1 MDRSMASAGCF
12 YNVPV
17 PGPDLE
23 RQMEMLAA
31 LVEPGRRALYEFVLS
46 RAPEEVSRDEAAQ
59 ALGIPRALAAFH
71 LDRLVQSRLLEP
83 VYRRLSGRTGPGA
96 GRPSKLYRR
105 SGEEVLLSLPP
116 RRYDLL
122 ALITVEALALH
133 PGSVSLEGV
142 CATARDVGRALGR
155 SAGEEGDSLDAVS
168 RALAEQGFEPLLGG
182 GDTLLLRNCPF
193 AGLAE
198 RFRTTVCAIN
208 LALHEGVLEGL
219 GARGLRAELA
229 PAPDRCCVAIHASA
243 LN

>member
-1 MDRSMASAGCF
+1 MGR
-12 YNVPV
+12 VPDQ
-17 PGPDLE
+17 PDLE
-23 RQMEMLAA
+23 RQIEMLAA

-59 ALGIPRALAAFH
+59 ALGIPRSLAAFH

-105 SGEEVLLSLPP
+105 STEEVLLSLPP

-122 ALITVEALALH
+122 ALITVESLALH

-142 CATARDVGRALGR
+142 CATAHDVGRALGR
-155 SAGEEGDSLDAVS
+155 RVVGEVGDSLDAVS
-168 RALAEQGFEPLLGG
+168 RALAEHGFEPLVG
-182 GDTLLLRNCPF
+182 GDGTLRLRNCPF
-193 AGLAE
+193 AGLTE

-208 LALHEGVLEGL
+208 LALHRGLLEGL
-219 GARGLRAELA
+219 GARDLRAELA
-229 PAPDRCCVAIHASA
+229 PGPDRCCVAIHVAGGA
-243 LN
+243 LAG

>member
-1 MDRSMASAGCF
+1 MD
-12 YNVPV
+12 PV
-17 PGPDLE
+17 LEPDLE

-59 ALGIPRALAAFH
+59 ALGIPRSLAAFH

-105 SGEEVLLSLPP
+105 GPGEVLLSLPP

-122 ALITVEALALH
+122 ALITVESLALH

-142 CATARDVGRALGR
+142 CATAHDIGRALGR
-155 SAGEEGDSLDAVS
+155 RAGQDEEDSLDAVS
-168 RALAEQGFEPLLGG
+168 RALAEQGFEPSLD
-182 GDTLLLRNCPF
+182 GDGTLQLRNCPF
-193 AGLAE
+193 AGLTE

-208 LALHEGVLEGL
+208 LALHRGVLEGL

-229 PAPDRCCVAIHASA
+229 PGPDRCCVAIHAA
-243 LN
+243 G